1 MAGNSDGWRRLV
13 GVTPHPVNRSIQ
25 EMNSIHDIPEVRAL
39 DGPSNLIRIPN
50 QIDVPVTSRLMTLI
64 DSPEFQRLTKISQL
78 GMVSFVYPA
87 ANHNRFE
94 HSLGVYRNALLFLR
108 QFAEQPRFRDVVS
121 VEDAKLLILAAL
133 LHDIG
138 HWPYCHPI
146 EDIKIEGLPSH
157 ESFAKQYIC
166 RSSISTCIR
175 DDWGVDPE
183 DVIAVINR
191 KKETPAQAILG
202 SILSGPIDIDKM
214 DYLYRDSLH
223 AGVPYGQNFDAQRLI
238 RNLCLNEAGD
248 RLAISNKGKTAAELM
263 VFARYVM
270 FSEVYWH
277 HAVRSA
283 TAMFQRAFFLWHANA
298 STDPGFDESIRR
310 LFESGESEMIEQM
323 KGDRGNSAAGK
334 ILECLFGS
342 QRRLYKRVANFS
354 FNENAKTFERVAYQ
368 PYSWLV
374 ASSDRLAE
382 LIREQTGMDVEPNDV
397 LIDAPPV
404 GLEVQFD
411 VDVFYPKTDS
421 YRKLGDVSPV
431 VNTLAKRQFDDFV
444 KQVRVF
450 VAPELLPMIGELNY
464 ELLVMDAT
472 LA

>member
-1 MAGNSDGWRRLV
+1 
-13 GVTPHPVNRSIQ
+13 
-25 EMNSIHDIPEVRAL
+25 MNSIVDIPEVRAL
-39 DGPSNLIRIPN
+39 DGPSSLIRIPN
-50 QIDVPVTSRLMTLI
+50 QIDVPVTSRLMTLV
-64 DSPEFQRLTKISQL
+64 DAPEFQRLTKISQL

-87 ANHNRFE
+87 AHHNRFE

-108 QFAEQPRFRDVVS
+108 QFASQARFGDVVS
-121 VEDAKLLILAAL
+121 VHDAKLLILAAL

-146 EDIKIEGLPSH
+146 EDIRLQSLPSH
-157 ESFAKQYIC
+157 ENFAAEYIC
-166 RSSISTCIR
+166 RSPLSTCIR

-183 DVIAVINR
+183 EVIAVINR
-191 KKETPAQAILG
+191 KPDTPAQAILS

-223 AGVPYGQNFDAQRLI
+223 AGVPYGQNFDAPRLI
-238 RNLCLNEAGD
+238 RSLCLNEAGD
-248 RLAISNKGKTAAELM
+248 RLAITEKGRTAAELM

-283 TAMFQRAFFLWHANA
+283 TAMFQRAFFLWHKIE
-298 STDPGFDESIRR
+298 STKPGFDQSLRKM
-310 LFESGESEMIEQM
+310 FESGESRMIEQM
-323 KGDRGNSAAGK
+323 QNNCGSTPAGR
-334 ILECLFGS
+334 ILESLFGIN
-342 QRRLYKRVANFS
+342 RRLYKRVANFS
-354 FNENAKTFERVAYQ
+354 FNENEAIFQRVAYQ

-374 ASSDRLAE
+374 DTSDRLTE
-382 LIREQTGMDVEPNDV
+382 IIRSKIGLDISSDQV

-411 VDVFYPKTDS
+411 VDVHYPKTDS
-421 YRKLGDVSPV
+421 YRKLGEVSPV

-450 VAPELLPMIGELNY
+450 VAPELLSKLAGLDFEEIVL
-464 ELLVMDAT
+464 DAT
-472 LA
+472 QR